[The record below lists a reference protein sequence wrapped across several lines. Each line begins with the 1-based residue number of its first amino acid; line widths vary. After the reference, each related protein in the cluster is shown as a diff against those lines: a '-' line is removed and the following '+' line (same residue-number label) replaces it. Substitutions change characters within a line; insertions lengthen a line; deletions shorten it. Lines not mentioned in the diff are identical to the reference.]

1 MDRVNQKGEEAVK
14 HQNVFFNMTYVD
26 DIHLAALH
34 DDVARQNLLTQ
45 IAQYGQTPS
54 QLLFKPHPT
63 RYSRD
68 QALDL
73 AFPQVH
79 ALCVTLPHDLHP
91 QIVLHTRHKSP
102 LASVLLLE
110 DRLLLLD
117 AAGRCSC
124 HGVDTRNC
132 DKNGFSC
139 TITIQE
145 KHTKRVASGLTVVV
159 ALPCH
164 A

>member
-1 MDRVNQKGEEAVK
+1 
-14 HQNVFFNMTYVD
+14 MTYVD
-26 DIHLAALH
+26 DIRLAALH

-54 QLLFKPHPT
+54 QLLFKPHPA

-68 QALDL
+68 QA
-73 AFPQVH
+73 
-79 ALCVTLPHDLHP
+79 LPHDLHP
-91 QIVLHTRHKSP
+91 QIVLRTRHKSP
-102 LASVLLLE
+102 LASILLLE
-110 DRLLLLD
+110 DRMLLLD
-117 AAGRCSC
+117 SAGRCSC

-132 DKNGFSC
+132 DKNGFPC